1 MSWTMEGGQACPQ
14 QTCRPQ
20 RTGPGRG
27 DAPAVGSMWFE
38 AGTSDTQERLVVSW
52 ELGGASWPG
61 GGLLRGSAPL
71 CVGVMALFPVLLKV
85 AIREGSQRAQRWTGW
100 EANPTSHQASDSEPQ
115 FLQLSS
121 GANINLYGLPAGARP

>member
-27 DAPAVGSMWFE
+27 DAPAVGSLWSE

-52 ELGGASWPG
+52 ELGGILARWWGPQRLSPFV
-61 GGLLRGSAPL
+61 
-71 CVGVMALFPVLLKV
+71 CVG
-85 AIREGSQRAQRWTGW
+85 G
-100 EANPTSHQASDSEPQ
+100 
-115 FLQLSS
+115 
-121 GANINLYGLPAGARP
+121 

>member
-38 AGTSDTQERLVVSW
+38 ARTSDTQERLVVSW
-52 ELGGASWPG
+52 ELARSWAPQRLSPFVCGGDGPVPCPSEGGHKGGKPKSSALDRLGSESHFPPG
-61 GGLLRGSAPL
+61 
-71 CVGVMALFPVLLKV
+71 
-85 AIREGSQRAQRWTGW
+85 Q
-100 EANPTSHQASDSEPQ
+100 
-115 FLQLSS
+115 
-121 GANINLYGLPAGARP
+121 